1 MSTSTMTPDTI
12 PQYGSQN
19 DLNQFPMNTVN
30 NELKPTEE
38 QKVKI
43 DEFDHEVMAII
54 SEETDRQRSSID
66 LIASSNIPIPEM
78 NE

>member
-1 MSTSTMTPDTI
+1 
-12 PQYGSQN
+12 
-19 DLNQFPMNTVN
+19 MNTVN